1 MINLKN
7 LKVNCGDKEII
18 KGLSL
23 EINSGEV
30 HAIMGPNGAGK
41 STLAQALI
49 GNENYQVV
57 SGGMLFNTENILDL
71 SIEDR
76 ALRGMFLAFQYPIE
90 IPGVNNTY
98 LLRASLNAKRKYMG
112 LPQIDAFDF
121 LKLIREVMKKMNI
134 PEDFINR
141 YVNQGFSGGEKKK
154 NEILQMM
161 LLEPS
166 FCILDETDSGLDVD
180 ALKIVAEGVNA
191 MRSKDRSILIITHY
205 QRLLE
210 LIKPDYVH
218 VLSDGTIV
226 KSGDYTLAED
236 LDKRGFDWVKLAKDS
251 NANA

>member
-1 MINLKN
+1 MIDLKN

-18 KGLSL
+18 RGLSL
-23 EINSGEV
+23 KINSGEI

-57 SGGMLFNTENILDL
+57 SGDMLFNNENILNL

-76 ALRGMFLAFQYPIE
+76 ALRGIFLAFQYPIE

-218 VLSDGTIV
+218 VLSGGTIT
-226 KSGDYTLAED
+226 KSGDHTLAED
-236 LDKRGFDWVKLAKDS
+236 LDKRGFDWVTLARDS
-251 NANA
+251 NAKS